1 MRRQMRNGIEVMARS
16 GFVAKGMVYVLLGML
31 GVRAA
36 LSAEAAGSTHA
47 ALVEVLRAPLGRWL
61 LGALAAGLVWYAM
74 WRFIEAFGD
83 ANGKGHEPKGL
94 GARAIYLASGSV
106 YAALALDAL
115 ALALRW
121 DNDSGQ
127 VRSFLAPVLAGP
139 IAVAAGA
146 ALILYGGYNVWKGVQ
161 GKLGKQLNERSARRE
176 AGPWAIAVSRVG
188 LAGRGVVF
196 GTLGA
201 WLLMHPGEGPSMASD
216 SGAGGALRL
225 IERLPQGELFMGMTA
240 IALIAYGSHQF
251 LHARYRRINVP

>member
-1 MRRQMRNGIEVMARS
+1 MARS
-16 GFVAKGMVYVLLGML
+16 GFVAKGTVYVLLGVL

-36 LSAEAAGSTHA
+36 LSAEQAGSTHA
-47 ALVEVLRAPLGRWL
+47 ALVEVVRAPLGRWL
-61 LGALAAGLVWYAM
+61 LGALAAGLVWYAV
-74 WRFIEAFGD
+74 WRFIEAIGD
-83 ANGKGHEPKGL
+83 ANGKGREPKGL
-94 GARAIYLASGSV
+94 AARAIYLASGGV

-115 ALALRW
+115 ALAFRW

-139 IAVAAGA
+139 VAVAA
-146 ALILYGGYNVWKGVQ
+146 ALVLIVYGGYHLWKGAQ

-176 AGPWAIAVSRVG
+176 AGAWAIAVSRVG

-196 GTLGA
+196 GVLGV
-201 WLLMHPGEGPSMASD
+201 WLLTHPGEGPSMASD

-225 IERLPQGELFMGMTA
+225 IERLPQGELFMGLTA
-240 IALIAYGSHQF
+240 VALMAYGAHQF